1 MSIKHKPNITI
12 KTNKLKYNI
21 QHSFDLCKGK
31 SIDLAVVSK
40 SICADSRIM
49 EIIEESCVSTI
60 ADSRLDNFK
69 KFTTTKTK
77 LLIRPCTPFEVD
89 EVIDLCDISFQ
100 SNIET
105 VKALCKAASAKGVT
119 HKVLIMLDI
128 GDMRDGIYHTDRDT
142 ILTLAD
148 YIHHSQNLLLA
159 GIAANYN
166 CFKGLLP
173 TEENMGI
180 LADIKHMLEP
190 YFDVDQP
197 IVSGGTSSSI
207 SLLKND
213 NITIPKEITQFRIGE
228 AIMLGRDPSDNSFI
242 DGYETDV
249 FTVNAPLIEVGE
261 KPVDGKSMLRGI
273 LSIGKQDLVT
283 EHLVPVDS
291 NIKVLGSCSDEMI
304 LDLSN
309 TSGYKT
315 GDMVSFLPEYGALMS
330 GFARVFINRIYE

>member
-1 MSIKHKPNITI
+1 
-12 KTNKLKYNI
+12 
-21 QHSFDLCKGK
+21 
-31 SIDLAVVSK
+31 
-40 SICADSRIM
+40 
-49 EIIEESCVSTI
+49 
-60 ADSRLDNFK
+60 
-69 KFTTTKTK
+69 
-77 LLIRPCTPFEVD
+77 
-89 EVIDLCDISFQ
+89 
-100 SNIET
+100 
-105 VKALCKAASAKGVT
+105 
-119 HKVLIMLDI
+119 
-128 GDMRDGIYHTDRDT
+128 
-142 ILTLAD
+142 
-148 YIHHSQNLLLA
+148 
-159 GIAANYN
+159 
-166 CFKGLLP
+166 
-173 TEENMGI
+173 
-180 LADIKHMLEP
+180 MLEP

-315 GDMVSFLPEYGALMS
+315 GDMFSFLPEYGALMS